1 MLTDCLSCRDASSSK
16 KINKGILELTSEVWI
31 IFTFQQGLAP
41 SWQHVGYQ
49 FLCQPL
55 DRGSKVM
62 LVFLEEKLKAPI
74 THFSL
79 ICKFS
84 DQIQNCPI

>member
-31 IFTFQQGLAP
+31 IFIFQQGLAP

-49 FLCQPL
+49 FVCQPL

-62 LVFLEEKLKAPI
+62 LVFLEEKLKAPV
-74 THFSL
+74 TRFSL
-79 ICKFS
+79 I
-84 DQIQNCPI
+84 

>member
-62 LVFLEEKLKAPI
+62 LVFLEEKLKALI